1 MTSSFRR
8 LRYGPGIY
16 FSATSGKSNDYAG
29 NSERHLPGSASGTR
43 GQVEVR
49 RWRVMLV
56 ASVAVGKAF
65 TTQKEEMLVPEDI
78 PRYPPTGY
86 HSIVAE
92 PGQGLNF
99 DELVRTMSC
108 ARTHAVASH
117 SS

>member
-1 MTSSFRR
+1 
-8 LRYGPGIY
+8 
-16 FSATSGKSNDYAG
+16 
-29 NSERHLPGSASGTR
+29 
-43 GQVEVR
+43 
-49 RWRVMLV
+49 MLV

-78 PRYPPTGY
+78 PSYPPTGY

-99 DELVRTMSC
+99 DELVRTMPCARTMSC